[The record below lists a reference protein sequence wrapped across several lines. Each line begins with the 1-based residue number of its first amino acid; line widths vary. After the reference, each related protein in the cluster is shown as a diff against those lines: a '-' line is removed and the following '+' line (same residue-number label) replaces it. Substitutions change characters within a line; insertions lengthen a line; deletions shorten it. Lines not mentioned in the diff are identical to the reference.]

1 MAKIQ
6 WQVFSGA
13 TDITSKVL
21 SMNITQG
28 REKYL
33 DDYSG
38 GSCTLTINNAGDYAS
53 VITYGSSIEVGSNGS
68 SEYYGYFWVQE
79 VVFND
84 YPGNTGLNTA
94 TITAVDWIGR
104 CGRVFANNLVLP
116 QSSCIGQ
123 LLKFDNQYGGPLPA
137 DMFIGASFGPTQS
150 LASARTYSGSVNNYL
165 NLLNATERGYLVIQA
180 TALFFVERSYVSNL
194 PPIATTFGRTTSA
207 TQIAYESFERI
218 QNGTQFINTATISP
232 EGLADQTSVNS
243 SSVTAYGPAS
253 YTSAT
258 VDYNTTQAK
267 GNADWI
273 ANNFSNPSS
282 LRFRCT
288 LTDRAQ
294 NATALSS
301 WLSQSWG
308 ANAPFGVSNPTVTFN
323 YQVPGGSATSVN
335 LVLEGFTINIT
346 PEQTT
351 FDLSFS
357 PLQYYQFFTL
367 NSTTLG
373 ILDTSRL
380 GW

>member
-1 MAKIQ
+1 MPKIN
-6 WQVFSGA
+6 WQVFNGA

-21 SMNITQG
+21 SMSITQG

-38 GSCTLTINNAGDYAS
+38 GTCTLTINNTGDYAS
-53 VITYGSSIEVGSNGS
+53 GIIYGSSIEVGSNGS
-68 SEYYGYFWVQE
+68 SEYVGYFWVQE

-104 CGRVFANNLVLP
+104 AGRVLANNFVLAQTTCATQLVSFSNSL
-116 QSSCIGQ
+116 
-123 LLKFDNQYGGPLPA
+123 GGPLPA
-137 DMFIGASFGPTQS
+137 DMYVSASLAPTQS
-150 LASARTYSGSVNNYL
+150 IASATTYTGSISNYL
-165 NLLNATERGYLVIQA
+165 NLLNATERGYLVVRS
-180 TALFFVERSYVSNL
+180 TTLFFVERSYVSNL

-218 QNGTQFINTATISP
+218 QNGTQFINTATVNPNGVAS
-232 EGLADQTSVNS
+232 QTSVNS

-301 WLSQSWG
+301 WLAQSWG
-308 ANAPFGVSNPTVTFN
+308 ANAPFGVSNPTVSFN

-335 LVLEGFTINIT
+335 LVLEGYTINIT